1 LTAAAPFGS
10 SADAGAKQAKV
21 NSEARAGVIGAIDRK
36 VSMMVGMISKPRIG
50 GAVMMAVEIEYRSR
64 RWTWEVGGDLSGSLG
79 NAFDREGGD
88 S

>member
-1 LTAAAPFGS
+1 
-10 SADAGAKQAKV
+10 
-21 NSEARAGVIGAIDRK
+21 
-36 VSMMVGMISKPRIG
+36 MMVGMISKPRIG